1 MWEMLRFLASAF
13 GNVLKV
19 VARELWL
26 LYKAFQNLV
35 SAVFQE
41 ITLVVKAFWNLIKTV
56 LHLPWNIWHLLKA
69 IFVLF
74 KDTAEGWNQDHAS
87 QLAAALAFYT
97 IFSLAPVLV
106 IGIAI
111 VGLVYGEAAA
121 QKEIIGEIE
130 KLIGR
135 EGARGVQ
142 ELIENSIRPSGN
154 IVAII
159 VGAFAMLLGSSW
171 VFAEMKDALNM
182 IWDVPKPHR
191 SALQIIWNR
200 ILGFFMALAI
210 GLLILLSVITHTS
223 LSSFYER
230 VQDWLPG
237 MHMVWEVL
245 YFLLALGIITLLFA
259 MLFKVLPDAKIAWGD
274 VWIGAA
280 VTALLFDTGRFL
292 ISLYL
297 TSRSF
302 STTYGAAGS
311 LVVILLW
318 VYYSAQI
325 FLFGAEFTHV
335 YAQRYGSQIVPKSR
349 APRSQAEDQ

>member
-1 MWEMLRFLASAF
+1 MLKA
-13 GNVLKV
+13 
-19 VARELWL
+19 VAREIWL
-26 LYKAFQNLV
+26 LFKAFRNLV
-35 SAVFQE
+35 GAAIREVS
-41 ITLVVKAFWNLIKTV
+41 LVVKAFWNLVKTV
-56 LHLPWNIWHLLKA
+56 LHLPWNIWHLLKV

-74 KDTAEGWNQDHAS
+74 KDTAEGWNQDNAS

-130 KLIGR
+130 KVVGR

-154 IVAII
+154 IIAII
-159 VGAFAMLLGSSW
+159 VGALAMLLGSSW

-191 SALQIIWNR
+191 SVLQIIWNR
-200 ILGFFMALAI
+200 IVGFFLTLSI
-210 GLLILLSVITHTS
+210 GLLILLSIIIHTS
-223 LSSFYER
+223 LSSLYEL
-230 VQDWLPG
+230 VQGLLPG
-237 MHMVWEVL
+237 MHVAWEVL
-245 YFLLALGIITLLFA
+245 YFLLALGVITLLFA

-280 VTALLFDTGRFL
+280 VTALLFDTGRLL

-297 TSRSF
+297 MSRSF

-311 LVVILLW
+311 LVVVLLW

-335 YAQRYGSQIVPKSR
+335 YARRYGSQIVPKSR
-349 APRSQAEDQ
+349 ATRNREETRGE